1 MNKMDDEQ
9 HHILVIDDNEDI
21 LFMIKAMLEM
31 KGYKVTPRDSPENI
45 ELFIET
51 TMPDLILMDMLLSGA
66 DGREVCKKIKTNAAI
81 SKIPVIMIS
90 ALPDAGDSCLAAG
103 SNYFLSKPFEISDIF
118 KTVAAALV
126 PVMI

>member
-1 MNKMDDEQ
+1 MAERQ
-9 HHILVIDDNEDI
+9 YHILVIDDNEDI

-31 KGYKVTPRDSPENI
+31 KGYKVTPKDSPENI

-51 TMPDLILMDMLLSGA
+51 IMPDLILMDMLLSGA
-66 DGREVCKKIKTNAAI
+66 DGREVCKKLKTNAAI

-90 ALPDAGDSCLAAG
+90 ALPDASDSCMAAG
-103 SNYFLSKPFEISDIF
+103 ANYFLGKPFEISDIF
-118 KTVAAALV
+118 KIVATALV